1 MAFFDK
7 KQEVIDIQLT
17 QFGKNLLAR
26 GFFKPVYYKFYDDDI
41 LYNSECADISEEQ
54 NRSEERIFEAQ
65 RMKTQHLTVG
75 VETAFD
81 KIEDL
86 INSGSIKTFMEI
98 KRRQDPLIEDI
109 LLRYPLQNSAI
120 NSNLAPAI
128 TLNVHNVTINTAAS
142 SGSVQ
147 EKGVELPIPQLE
159 ITSSYQII
167 NDKTGIIPRNKIPRS
182 LYDSEVYLD
191 ISKEE
196 IVFLDKTKLSLD
208 KGDIYINMEELGMDF
223 GSDNFELEIF
233 EITDVDGEET
243 ITRIES
249 EQEVKKLF
257 NIKTDDMVTDYQP
270 RTTSGRSTYKGIK

>member
-41 LYNSECADISEEQ
+41 LYNSECADISEVQ

-120 NSNLAPAI
+120 NSNLAP
-128 TLNVHNVTINTAAS
+128 TLNAATS
-142 SGSVQ
+142 KNFAQ
-147 EKGVELPIPQLE
+147 EKGVDLPIPQLE

-167 NDKTGIIPRNKIPRS
+167 NNKTEKIPRNKIPRS

-208 KGDIYINMEELGMDF
+208 RGDIYINMEELGMDF

-249 EQEVKKLF
+249 EDEVKKLF
-257 NIKTDDMVTDYQP
+257 NIKTDEMVKDYQP
-270 RTTSGRSTYKGIK
+270 KSVSGRSTYKGRK

>member
-41 LYNSECADISEEQ
+41 LYNSECADISEVQ

-120 NSNLAPAI
+120 NSNLAP
-128 TLNVHNVTINTAAS
+128 TLNLNLHNVTLNTATSKNFA
-142 SGSVQ
+142 Q
-147 EKGVELPIPQLE
+147 EKGVDLPIPQLE

-167 NDKTGIIPRNKIPRS
+167 NNKTEKIPRNKIPRS

-208 KGDIYINMEELGMDF
+208 RGDIYINMEELGMDF

-249 EQEVKKLF
+249 EDEVKKLF
-257 NIKTDDMVTDYQP
+257 NIKTDEMVKDYQP
-270 RTTSGRSTYKGIK
+270 KSVSGRSTYKGRK